1 MPAMSRAK
9 NRPLSTGRAMG
20 PGGGVSRTSAT
31 SGKDSVE
38 GATGGRAEMV
48 SATKPRSFRKTA
60 GEPAG
65 RQAEIS
71 LTPGSPSWIV
81 CSST

>member
-9 NRPLSTGRAMG
+9 NRPLSTGRAIG

-31 SGKDSVE
+31 SGN
-38 GATGGRAEMV
+38 GAIEAATSGRAEMV
-48 SATKPRSFRKTA
+48 SATKPRSIRKTA
-60 GEPAG
+60 GKSAG

-71 LTPGSPSWIV
+71 RTPGSPSWMV
-81 CSST
+81 